1 MSSADRTTT
10 ADIDQLELL
19 LLPDAGRSAPVTSV
33 RLTDKQAPAS
43 IVDLA
48 GYETAEAERQ
58 RVLTVDVEHAMATTE
73 EAGMPRPAARGSRD
87 LLKAVPLLLAA
98 GAVLAVYLGLPLTLA
113 SRPVLDALPN
123 ALLFSAAVI
132 VLGIVGVVTV
142 LKRTAAAPITAD
154 APAAAAALEPYPS
167 ADADAGAPHAAG
179 VRARRPSGRLLL
191 GAAAALI
198 AVLAVRTAPAQQL
211 AALAEIDGK
220 VRYGVHPQW
229 AKDDSQHDTE
239 RMGSSRR
246 SSASSSASRMT
257 PRSPRSW
264 TLRLSRSAMPTPR
277 CC

>member
-43 IVDLA
+43 TVDLA

-58 RVLTVDVEHAMATTE
+58 RVLAVDVEHAMATTE

-123 ALLFSAAVI
+123 ALPKALLFSAAVI

-142 LKRTAAAPITAD
+142 LQRTAAAPTTAD
-154 APAAAAALEPYPS
+154 APAATAALDPYPS

-179 VRARRPSGRLLL
+179 VRARRPSGRLLP

-211 AALAEIDGK
+211 AALAENDGK
-220 VRYGVHPQW
+220 VRYGVHPQ
-229 AKDDSQHDTE
+229 
-239 RMGSSRR
+239 
-246 SSASSSASRMT
+246 
-257 PRSPRSW
+257 
-264 TLRLSRSAMPTPR
+264 
-277 CC
+277 